1 MSTIYAFQES
11 ETSLSV
17 PPATAD
23 SYIVYSTVA
32 GRTRQVS
39 ASMAVMAP
47 ISVTAL
53 TSNSTGTNILP
64 YGLTT
69 ITSSNNAQ
77 GYLLSAP
84 TNAGLTVDV
93 VILSTSGA
101 TVTTSNAT
109 IITRASTSLVTA
121 TFNGVKG
128 AQATLVAL
136 STSSWLNLTTTTTA
150 NIAWS

>member
-11 ETSLSV
+11 ETSMTV
-17 PPATAD
+17 PPATGD

-39 ASMAVMAP
+39 SQLAAMAAQ
-47 ISVTAL
+47 SVTNL
-53 TSNSTGTNILP
+53 TSNSTGTNILQ
-64 YGLTT
+64 YGYTT
-69 ITSSNNAQ
+69 ITSSNTAQ

-84 TNAGLTVDV
+84 SAAGLEVTVTT
-93 VILSTSGA
+93 LSTSGA

-109 IITRASTSLVTA
+109 VVTQASTALVVA

-128 AQATLVAL
+128 SKVQLIAL
-136 STSSWLNLTTTTTA
+136 TTSSWLNLTTTTTA
-150 NIAWS
+150 NNTWA

>member
-11 ETSLSV
+11 ETALTV
-17 PPATAD
+17 PPATGD

-32 GRTRQVS
+32 GRTRQVNPGL
-39 ASMAVMAP
+39 AAAAGVP
-47 ISVTAL
+47 VTNL

-64 YGLTT
+64 YGITT
-69 ITSSNNAQ
+69 ITSSNNGQ

-84 TNAGLTVDV
+84 TAPGFAVTVTILT
-93 VILSTSGA
+93 TSGA

-109 IITRASTSLVTA
+109 VVTQASTALVVA

-128 AQATLVAL
+128 SKIQLEAL
-136 STSSWLNLTTTTTA
+136 TTSSWLNVTTTTTA
-150 NIAWS
+150 NNTWA